1 MTQKDFDQMELFD
14 HITELR
20 RRLLIAV
27 IALAVTS
34 LVSFTFAPQIIE
46 ILARPIGG
54 IQEMR
59 AIEVTENIS
68 VYMRVSL
75 LSGLILAMPVIVL
88 ELLLFILPGLRAN
101 ERRWIFIA
109 VPAATILFAA
119 GVAFAYFVMI
129 PPGVKALL
137 NIIDIPTEIRPSN
150 YIGFVTNLM
159 FWIGLSF
166 ETPLLVFVLAK
177 LRIVNAGQLVKQWR
191 IAIVVI
197 AIIAAVATPTPDP
210 INMGLMM
217 LPLTGLYGLSII
229 LAVLAV
235 RSPREKD

>member
-1 MTQKDFDQMELFD
+1 MTDKEFDSMELFD
-14 HITELR
+14 HINELR
-20 RRLLIAV
+20 RRLLVAV
-27 IALAVTS
+27 LALVVTS
-34 LVSFTFAPQIIE
+34 LASFTFATQIIE
-46 ILARPIGG
+46 ILALPIGG
-54 IQEMR
+54 LSQMR

-88 ELLLFILPGLRAN
+88 ELLLFIMPGLRPN

-109 VPAATILFAA
+109 VPAATLLFAA

-129 PPGVKALL
+129 PPGVTALL

-166 ETPLLVFVLAK
+166 ETPLLMFVLAK
-177 LRIVNAGQLVKQWR
+177 MRIVNAKMLLKQWR

-197 AIIAAVATPTPDP
+197 AIVSAVATPTPDP

-217 LPLTGLYGLSII
+217 LPLTALYGLSIL
-229 LAVLAV
+229 LAALAV
-235 RSPREKD
+235 RQPRA